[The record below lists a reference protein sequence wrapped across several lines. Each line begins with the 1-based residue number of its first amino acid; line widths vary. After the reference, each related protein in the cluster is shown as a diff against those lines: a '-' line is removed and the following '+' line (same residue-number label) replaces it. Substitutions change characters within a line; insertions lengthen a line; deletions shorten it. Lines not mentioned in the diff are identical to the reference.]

1 MMKIIPYANA
11 EITGTID
18 WINEAHVAYVEGDFA
33 RAQVAAIMHHAES
46 TEALRL
52 LLLEGT
58 AEFGKVMAMSDQEAK
73 AQGGK

>member
-1 MMKIIPYANA
+1 MKIMPYANS
-11 EITGTID
+11 EVTGSID
-18 WINEAHVAYVEGDFA
+18 WINEAHVAYMEGDFA

-58 AEFGKVMAMSDQEAK
+58 AEFGQVMAMSDPETK
-73 AQGGK
+73 GK